1 MIRQANFFVDFVRR
15 PLWSPQ
21 HNNKDSSDYPITPM
35 THLMRWLMEG
45 RTAGEYQIV
54 PACYGDIAVD
64 SVVANS
70 GFVGLQ
76 AIVARGGKIIGQL

>member
-1 MIRQANFFVDFVRR
+1 
-15 PLWSPQ
+15 
-21 HNNKDSSDYPITPM
+21 
-35 THLMRWLMEG
+35 MEG
-45 RTAGEYQIV
+45 RTAGEYQII

>member
-1 MIRQANFFVDFVRR
+1 
-15 PLWSPQ
+15 
-21 HNNKDSSDYPITPM
+21 
-35 THLMRWLMEG
+35 MEE

-70 GFVGLQ
+70 GLVGLQ
-76 AIVARGGKIIGQL
+76 DIVARGGKIIG